1 MFFSGVKNKRKKK
14 KNNERKIIERFV
26 FGPATVAVFVTP
38 GNDHTSG
45 SACPSGLGVKR
56 KVSLER
62 VQSVA
67 VVVVVMMGVLK
78 KTRKHLTGPQQRFLV
93 TCPVCGALPVV
104 SVYLPPSS

>member
-1 MFFSGVKNKRKKK
+1 MRGL
-14 KNNERKIIERFV
+14 

-67 VVVVVMMGVLK
+67 VVVMMGVLK

-93 TCPVCGALPVV
+93 TCPVCAALPVV